1 MITQIIIKEDRDLGI
16 SNNWG
21 QPEPFQSAV
30 KAQMFSHV
38 PFEPIDDLTNRHI
51 INRKL
56 RNYIR
61 NKWQNVPY
69 MKIGTSEPVN
79 NCLFTIFN
87 KSKINF

>member
-1 MITQIIIKEDRDLGI
+1 MITQIIINEHRDLGI

-30 KAQMFSHV
+30 KIQMFSPL
-38 PFEPIDDLTNRHI
+38 PFEAIDALTNRHI

-56 RNYIR
+56 RNYVR

-69 MKIGTSEPVN
+69 MKIVTSEPVN
-79 NCLFTIFN
+79 DYLFTIFN
-87 KSKINF
+87 KPKNNF